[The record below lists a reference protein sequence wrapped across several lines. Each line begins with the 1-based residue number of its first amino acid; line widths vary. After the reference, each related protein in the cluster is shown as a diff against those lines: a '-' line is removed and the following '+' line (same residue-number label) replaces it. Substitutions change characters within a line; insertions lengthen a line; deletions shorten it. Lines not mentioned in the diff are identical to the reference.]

1 MRTTIKPN
9 KLKFGDTIG
18 VIAPSR
24 PIYNIEK
31 EIKLG
36 IKILESLG
44 FNIKLSKNLYNHH
57 FYSAGTAAERAR
69 DFNQMITDKEVS
81 AIICATG
88 GASSAQILPLID
100 YGQLKMY
107 PKIIIGYSDNTAL
120 LLAINK
126 KTGLV
131 TFHGPDLSDLKNT
144 SDSAIKYLM
153 QLLTDLN
160 KIPSLPNLKTII
172 KEGSADGRLIGGNIY
187 LCNSILASSF
197 SPDYRQAI
205 WFWEEVGAS
214 PAQLDQELTQFKL
227 SGNLEKI
234 TAIIIGNLSECQD
247 KKYPQDNR
255 AIKDIIIDLTRNI
268 DIPIVTVDFFGH
280 DVKNFYTL
288 PIGIRAIIDTD
299 QNKLEL
305 LETAIK

>member
-1 MRTTIKPN
+1 
-9 KLKFGDTIG
+9 
-18 VIAPSR
+18 
-24 PIYNIEK
+24 
-31 EIKLG
+31 
-36 IKILESLG
+36 
-44 FNIKLSKNLYNHH
+44 
-57 FYSAGTAAERAR
+57 
-69 DFNQMITDKEVS
+69 
-81 AIICATG
+81 
-88 GASSAQILPLID
+88 
-100 YGQLKMY
+100 
-107 PKIIIGYSDNTAL
+107 
-120 LLAINK
+120 
-126 KTGLV
+126 
-131 TFHGPDLSDLKNT
+131 
-144 SDSAIKYLM
+144 M